1 MKLMD
6 MALGVVRKQ
15 QSLLLRTDGTTEML
29 PGGFS
34 NNYATVAKVLGAKYV
49 ERLPFYSGP
58 LVQQAAV
65 IVDEEGLLSQNP
77 VLNER
82 ASAVFGPHVNIH
94 QLYGNV
100 VIVPYE

>member
-1 MKLMD
+1 MD
-6 MALGVVRKQ
+6 MALSVVRNQ
-15 QSLLLRTDGTTEML
+15 QSLLLRTDGTTETL
-29 PGGFS
+29 PCGVS
-34 NNYATVAKVLGAKYV
+34 ANYATFASVVGAKYV

-58 LVQQAAV
+58 LMQKAAV

-77 VLNER
+77 ILNER

-100 VIVPYE
+100 VVVPCE